1 MTITTKELATAIKGM
16 PTNTDAAAEEVVRA
30 VIQAIRDGVVSRERV
45 ELRGF
50 CSVMTHD
57 KPARMGRN
65 PRTGEMAPIA
75 ARRAAVFKAGKALR
89 DALNA

>member
-1 MTITTKELATAIKGM
+1 MTITTKELASAIKNM
-16 PTNTDAAAEEVVRA
+16 PTNTDVEADAVVRA
-30 VIQAIRDGVVSRERV
+30 FIGAIRDGVVSGERV

-65 PRTGEMAPIA
+65 PRTGQSAPIA